1 MIPFGKETIGLGYC
15 KTGRLFL
22 AYNSERAVIWY
33 RQFQGSSCS
42 SGKTVADT
50 ALIMSQRYR
59 MSIGEIFFLDIFDLG
74 RLPDYK
80 QSVAEYAKDH
90 PDDNYKRSSQYEFY
104 IPREYWDSLQGS
116 LAGIKEIKVTDKIGG
131 IDNEINRYR
140 YDEQVTVEKGRD
152 VDGARQFKPQF
163 GVRQS
168 GESVSLT
175 GGSR

>member
-1 MIPFGKETIGLGYC
+1 MLLLTIIL
-15 KTGRLFL
+15 
-22 AYNSERAVIWY
+22 
-33 RQFQGSSCS
+33 
-42 SGKTVADT
+42 
-50 ALIMSQRYR
+50 
-59 MSIGEIFFLDIFDLG
+59 
-74 RLPDYK
+74 
-80 QSVAEYAKDH
+80 
-90 PDDNYKRSSQYEFY
+90 Y

-140 YDEQVTVEKGRD
+140 YDVQVTVEKGRD